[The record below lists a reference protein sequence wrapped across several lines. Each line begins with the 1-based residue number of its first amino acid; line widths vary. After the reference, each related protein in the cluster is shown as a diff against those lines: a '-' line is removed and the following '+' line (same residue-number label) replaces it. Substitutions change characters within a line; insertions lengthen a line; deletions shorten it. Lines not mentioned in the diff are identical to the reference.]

1 MSFYR
6 KLATSDHWFATSV
19 RAVRRALMNFSVPAP
34 SVIVRPM
41 LLLFVTARQV
51 WFALYRVFICE
62 PLFKAY
68 CRSYGHNLHTGN
80 FIHWVQGKGD
90 IILGDNVLI
99 DGKCNFAFA
108 VRYSPNPTFRM
119 GNNSGLGHGCI
130 LTIGKQISIG
140 NDCRLAPFVTVFD
153 SPGHPL
159 DPVLRRSGAPANTE
173 DVRPVSI
180 CDNVWI
186 GSGAVIFPGVTIGEN
201 SVVSSGAYVMSDV
214 PPNTVVAGNPARK
227 VMSLTAKEQA
237 PVAI

>member
-1 MSFYR
+1 MSLYR
-6 KLATSDHWFATSV
+6 TLATSDHWL
-19 RAVRRALMNFSVPAP
+19 AVSIRGFRRALLNFSLPAP
-34 SVIVRPM
+34 RVIVKPL
-41 LLLFVTARQV
+41 LLLFVTLRQV
-51 WFALYRVFICE
+51 WYTLYRVFICE

-68 CRSYGHNLHTGN
+68 CTSYGRNLHTGV
-80 FIHWVQGKGD
+80 FIHWVQGKGQ

-99 DGKCNFAFA
+99 DGKCNFFFA
-108 VRYSPNPTFRM
+108 VRYSSNATLRM

-140 NDCRLAPFVTVFD
+140 NDCRIATFVTIFD

-159 DPVLRRSGAPANTE
+159 DPVLRRAGAPANPE
-173 DVRPVSI
+173 DVRPVTI

-201 SVVSSGAYVMSDV
+201 SVVSSGSYVMSDV

-227 VMSLTAKEQA
+227 IMSLQPKEQA
-237 PVAI
+237 PVAV